1 VQHIKHPESLVNFIA
16 AYGTHA
22 SITGATALADKRAAA
37 LALVTSGDPFLF
49 APAAQSGLDQV
60 DFWIGGLA
68 EEKMPFGGFLG
79 STFNFVFENQLE
91 KLQDGDRF
99 YYLDRTAGLNFN
111 TELENN
117 SFAKL
122 IMANTDVTHL
132 PGLVFLTSLVL
143 EVNPAHQFNAG
154 LGSADPQGTSALTP
168 LVIRDNPDTPGPDS
182 NYLHYT
188 GGETVV
194 LGGTPGD
201 DFMFAGTSDDDT
213 LWGDAGNDRMDGG
226 YGNDNLRGGDGDDF
240 ITDIGG
246 DDNIQGG
253 NGNDLIQG
261 GNGLNLILG
270 GFGADFI
277 VTGED
282 ASEAFGGP
290 GDDFILGSDANG
302 QDMGNE
308 GDDWIEQGNLDGNP
322 GDNFDPLGRDLVIG
336 NDIYIGSGGPDIMN
350 AEGGDDIMVGSSGP
364 GDKYLGNSGF
374 DWATFKADTLPV
386 EIDLAMQALNA
397 APGPIA
403 AGILAKFAFV
413 EGLSGSAQNDMLT
426 GDNMDATLIRA
437 AGLQG
442 SVLTNFDLISG
453 LHAFVNPAASFFD
466 GGNIILGGSGSDLL
480 EGRGGDD
487 LIDGDKWLNVRI
499 SVRANADGTGAEI
512 ASFDT
517 MQALVPHMLDGTY
530 QVGQLKAVRE
540 LLDGAPGFDTA
551 VYADVMSNYAIITNA
566 DGSLTVSHLTTGGLQ
581 VGTNGGGVVLNGLSG
596 TDRLTH
602 VERLQFSD
610 QALTLV
616 AGQNHDPLGT
626 VRVSDYA
633 PRVGQTLTASMLG
646 VSDLDNPGGAIA
658 GPVRYYWQFER
669 IAGTGKFDDIQQFI
683 GVGIQ
688 RAVGDTLVVSAAEAG
703 LAIRAKAVYTDA
715 HGVEEI
721 VYSVPTLATQ
731 PALAAGNLDP
741 IGTVLVS
748 DTTPTVGQ
756 TLTATDAFADGNGIV
771 AGSVSYQWQAGNTA
785 GFANID
791 TATGPTFAPRA
802 AQVGQLLRVVATY
815 TDGLGNVETVV
826 SAPTTPVGALLIGT
840 PGDDVLTGTPFADVI
855 DGLAGNDLIDG
866 GPGDDLMR
874 GGTGNDTYVVDSAG
888 DVVEENP
895 GEGTDIVRTA
905 LASYTLGAN
914 LETLTYLGSGSF
926 AGTGNTLNNSINGGA
941 GNDTLTG
948 LAGNDFL
955 HGNGGA
961 DTMAGGT
968 GNDSYD
974 VDNAGDV
981 VTELAGEGTDMVN
994 STLAAYTLGANV
1006 ENLRFTGVG
1015 NFSGTGNALANSLI
1029 GAAGNDTLSGADG
1042 NDTLN
1047 GDAGNDTLNGGT
1059 GNDSLLGDAGNDTLN
1074 GGDGNDTLNGGAG
1087 ADSMAGGAGNDS
1099 YTVDNAGDVVL
1110 ETAGNG
1116 TDTVNTTLLAYVLGA
1131 NVENLRFSG
1140 TGGFNGTGNALANV
1154 IVGGTGNDTLDG
1166 GAGNDNLQGGAGND
1180 LYIADAT
1187 GDAVVE
1193 ASGAG
1198 TDTVRTTAASY
1209 TLGANVENLTFA
1221 GSGNF
1226 TGNGNALNNNLQG
1239 GAGNDTLSGAAGN
1252 DTLNGGAG
1260 ADTMRGGLGDDSY
1273 GVSEAGDAVI
1283 EAAGEGTDT
1292 VNTTLASYTLGANV
1306 ENLRFTGSGNFN
1318 GNGNGLA
1325 NNIVGGAGNDTL
1337 NGGAGA
1343 DMLNGGAGADTLN
1356 GGDDNDSLVGDTGND
1371 TLSGGAGNDVLNGG
1385 ADADSMAGGIGNDSY
1400 TVDNAGD
1407 VVTEL
1412 AGEGSDTVNT
1422 TLASYTLGANVENLR
1437 FTGTGGFSGTGNT
1450 LNNTIIGGSG
1460 NDLLTGGLGIDT
1472 FVFNPGFG
1480 DDAILDFD
1488 ADPAGGQD
1496 RIDLRPLGITLGTFG
1511 TQVGI
1516 TAVGAD
1522 TSITIGD
1529 DSILLQNVSAAS
1541 VGSTDFLLA

>member
-1 VQHIKHPESLVNFIA
+1 
-16 AYGTHA
+16 
-22 SITGATALADKRAAA
+22 
-37 LALVTSGDPFLF
+37 
-49 APAAQSGLDQV
+49 
-60 DFWIGGLA
+60 
-68 EEKMPFGGFLG
+68 
-79 STFNFVFENQLE
+79 
-91 KLQDGDRF
+91 
-99 YYLDRTAGLNFN
+99 
-111 TELENN
+111 
-117 SFAKL
+117 
-122 IMANTDVTHL
+122 
-132 PGLVFLTSLVL
+132 
-143 EVNPAHQFNAG
+143 
-154 LGSADPQGTSALTP
+154 
-168 LVIRDNPDTPGPDS
+168 
-182 NYLHYT
+182 
-188 GGETVV
+188 
-194 LGGTPGD
+194 
-201 DFMFAGTSDDDT
+201 
-213 LWGDAGNDRMDGG
+213 
-226 YGNDNLRGGDGDDF
+226 
-240 ITDIGG
+240 
-246 DDNIQGG
+246 
-253 NGNDLIQG
+253 
-261 GNGLNLILG
+261 
-270 GFGADFI
+270 
-277 VTGED
+277 
-282 ASEAFGGP
+282 
-290 GDDFILGSDANG
+290 
-302 QDMGNE
+302 
-308 GDDWIEQGNLDGNP
+308 
-322 GDNFDPLGRDLVIG
+322 
-336 NDIYIGSGGPDIMN
+336 
-350 AEGGDDIMVGSSGP
+350 
-364 GDKYLGNSGF
+364 
-374 DWATFKADTLPV
+374 
-386 EIDLAMQALNA
+386 
-397 APGPIA
+397 
-403 AGILAKFAFV
+403 
-413 EGLSGSAQNDMLT
+413 
-426 GDNMDATLIRA
+426 
-437 AGLQG
+437 
-442 SVLTNFDLISG
+442 
-453 LHAFVNPAASFFD
+453 
-466 GGNIILGGSGSDLL
+466 
-480 EGRGGDD
+480 
-487 LIDGDKWLNVRI
+487 
-499 SVRANADGTGAEI
+499 
-512 ASFDT
+512 
-517 MQALVPHMLDGTY
+517 
-530 QVGQLKAVRE
+530 
-540 LLDGAPGFDTA
+540 
-551 VYADVMSNYAIITNA
+551 
-566 DGSLTVSHLTTGGLQ
+566 
-581 VGTNGGGVVLNGLSG
+581 
-596 TDRLTH
+596 
-602 VERLQFSD
+602 
-610 QALTLV
+610 
-616 AGQNHDPLGT
+616 
-626 VRVSDYA
+626 
-633 PRVGQTLTASMLG
+633 
-646 VSDLDNPGGAIA
+646 
-658 GPVRYYWQFER
+658 
-669 IAGTGKFDDIQQFI
+669 
-683 GVGIQ
+683 
-688 RAVGDTLVVSAAEAG
+688 
-703 LAIRAKAVYTDA
+703 
-715 HGVEEI
+715 
-721 VYSVPTLATQ
+721 
-731 PALAAGNLDP
+731 
-741 IGTVLVS
+741 
-748 DTTPTVGQ
+748 
-756 TLTATDAFADGNGIV
+756 
-771 AGSVSYQWQAGNTA
+771 
-785 GFANID
+785 
-791 TATGPTFAPRA
+791 
-802 AQVGQLLRVVATY
+802 
-815 TDGLGNVETVV
+815 
-826 SAPTTPVGALLIGT
+826 VGALLIGT

-874 GGTGNDTYVVDSAG
+874 GGTGNDSYIVDSAG

-981 VTELAGEGTDMVN
+981 VSELSGEGTDTVN

-1006 ENLRFTGVG
+1006 ENLRYTGAG

-1029 GAAGNDTLSGADG
+1029 GAAGNDTLSGAEG

-1047 GDAGNDTLNGGT
+1047 GDAGNDVLNGGT